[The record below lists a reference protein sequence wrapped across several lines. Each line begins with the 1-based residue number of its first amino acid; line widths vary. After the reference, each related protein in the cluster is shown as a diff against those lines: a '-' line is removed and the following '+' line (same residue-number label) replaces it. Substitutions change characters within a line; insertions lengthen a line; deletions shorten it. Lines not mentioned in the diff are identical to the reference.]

1 MPCPCSPFCPY
12 RRKLRADI
20 SAAFPSLSEEDLNEL
35 IPNKEELNIKLTG
48 GAGQHLDGIL
58 HSLVVTSGYLSYC
71 CLSIISNK
79 ALVAIGTAAVSSS
92 EMSNSGSEGE
102 RSEYFTHIHGPAM
115 VNIFSTSHKL
125 SSIGGREMEGEECEE
140 EEQEV
145 QDSPDSAPL
154 ETSCQSMQEL
164 RLDEHKLLKEE
175 ELVEVK
181 EEENIEGEDGD
192 SRSPQGEMSLTSC
205 HMSIL
210 TFIVFVMKVP
220 RYQEI
225 HWSQCF
231 FLPFQLSKF
240 LQCMQKDHSLI
251 QVKEVK
257 NICCIFFFFLNNLH
271 SFFRLCSFSIPED
284 FEPEKDYVNINP
296 TLCDCLLEKSE
307 YKEVEKLK
315 SLADLFSRTFIRMQ
329 ACHEVLFPGQ
339 PPVVKKGQM
348 EPIDITV
355 ASRAPIKECDPAMV
369 RQYSRS
375 NVPYSPVLHDCLYL
389 YRYQIPWKYVQ
400 GLDKG
405 TKPGKKKWQT
415 KPQHKSHMLL

>member
-20 SAAFPSLSEEDLNEL
+20 SAAFPSLSAEDLNEL
-35 IPNKEELNIKLTG
+35 IPNKEELNIVKIYTNKGDAVTLYVLHKNPIFIQLEKQLFPTMYTLWAFDDTG
-48 GAGQHLDGIL
+48 
-58 HSLVVTSGYLSYC
+58 
-71 CLSIISNK
+71 
-79 ALVAIGTAAVSSS
+79 
-92 EMSNSGSEGE
+92 
-102 RSEYFTHIHGPAM
+102 
-115 VNIFSTSHKL
+115 HKL

-145 QDSPDSAPL
+145 QDSPDSAPV

-192 SRSPQGEMSLTSC
+192 SRSPQEQMDELLLQCFLHALKTKVKKSELPLLTSTFQRN
-205 HMSIL
+205 HMVSCCPKGKYLDI
-210 TFIVFVMKVP
+210 KKSS
-220 RYQEI
+220 YKN
-225 HWSQCF
+225 
-231 FLPFQLSKF
+231 LSKF

-257 NICCIFFFFLNNLH
+257 HIIKKISVAFFFFLNNLH
-271 SFFRLCSFSIPED
+271 SFFS
-284 FEPEKDYVNINP
+284 YVNINP

-315 SLADLFSRTFIRMQ
+315 SLADLFSRGFIRMQ

-355 ASRAPIKECDPAMV
+355 ASRGSNKRYEVHLRAPRANFP
-369 RQYSRS
+369 
-375 NVPYSPVLHDCLYL
+375 PYLQTSHVLHPNKGRKDCVSSVHFFSFITD
-389 YRYQIPWKYVQ
+389 RYQIPWKYVQ

-405 TKPGKKKWQT
+405 TKPGKKWQT